1 MIETLGCNFVVEF
14 TRWTFGP
21 TLVAHLNQSLIS

>member
-1 MIETLGCNFVVEF
+1 MIEALSCNLVVEL

-21 TLVAHLNQSLIS
+21 TLVAHLNQSLVR